1 MEDTIAHLRE
11 EYQEY
16 PDDIVSRLLDVA
28 EDVGRTASALM
39 IEAAKCIDDIRNG
52 RGG

>member
-1 MEDTIAHLRE
+1 MEDKIAHLRE

-16 PDDIVSRLLDVA
+16 PEDIVSRLLDTA
-28 EDVGRTASALM
+28 EGVGRTAQALM
-39 IEAAKCIDDIRNG
+39 IEAAKTIDDIRNG